1 MIAMPTGRRAP
12 QHVGFYNLTA
22 HPVVAA
28 PKAVPAH
35 PAVAFGRVTPAGVPS
50 PSFPPFGPP
59 PFNPG
64 FHRDRRAA
72 FLATLPANST
82 VVVMG
87 GSEIR
92 RNNDV
97 NYPFRQ
103 QNDFYYLTGFDEP
116 NAVAVL
122 SNVPGQPTFT
132 LFVPPKD
139 PSKEVWTGRRAG
151 PEGARQTYGATA
163 AFDNTALAEA
173 LPPLLNG
180 AERLYLVAE
189 EPTDP
194 DQPAEGASE
203 ATVKLQ
209 AALRAARP
217 DVPLESATPM
227 VRELRLIKT
236 PYEIALL
243 RRAAEIS
250 ARAHRLT
257 MRSQRLTPEQQA
269 QRPERALGRNEG
281 EIQAKVEYHFRKH
294 GAVRVG
300 YPSISGA
307 AANGCVLHYVTNSE
321 YAQPGDLVL
330 LDAGAEYGHYTADVT
345 RTWPVSG
352 RFTPEQKALYN
363 VVLAAQEAGIAAAVP
378 GSSLS
383 QIHQVAVRKVT
394 EGLVRLGLLQGEVDT
409 LIAQK
414 AHLPFFMHGTSHFL
428 GMDVHDTSGANLTR
442 EQGKNRPLAPG
453 MAITVE
459 PGIYIDPAMGRQRGL
474 DPKWW
479 GIGIRIEDDILITDG
494 PPENLSAGA
503 PKTVEAIEALMAR
516 R

>member
-1 MIAMPTGRRAP
+1 
-12 QHVGFYNLTA
+12 
-22 HPVVAA
+22 
-28 PKAVPAH
+28 
-35 PAVAFGRVTPAGVPS
+35 
-50 PSFPPFGPP
+50 
-59 PFNPG
+59 
-64 FHRDRRAA
+64 
-72 FLATLPANST
+72 
-82 VVVMG
+82 
-87 GSEIR
+87 
-92 RNNDV
+92 
-97 NYPFRQ
+97 
-103 QNDFYYLTGFDEP
+103 
-116 NAVAVL
+116 
-122 SNVPGQPTFT
+122 
-132 LFVPPKD
+132 
-139 PSKEVWTGRRAG
+139 
-151 PEGARQTYGATA
+151 
-163 AFDNTALAEA
+163 
-173 LPPLLNG
+173 
-180 AERLYLVAE
+180 VAE